1 MSTKDE
7 GLTSSPNSTNAVLP
21 DAHQQMID
29 EGYAEGKKSFE
40 YLSKEI
46 HEQFNWERLHKAMTA
61 VNWCW
66 SLGTDKLGKDN
77 IGVPSI
83 ETIKNHAYALLKEV
97 YDLGK
102 GSIST
107 GGFSAGWDSSELY
120 LVFTFEEASAG

>member
-1 MSTKDE
+1 MQTVE
-7 GLTSSPNSTNAVLP
+7 TTTSSLNSTNAVLP
-21 DAHQQMID
+21 AAHQQMID

-66 SLGTDKLGKDN
+66 SLGTDSFGKDN
-77 IGVPSI
+77 MGVPSI
-83 ETIKNHAYALLKEV
+83 ETIKNHAYALLKEA
-97 YDLGK
+97 YGLEK
-102 GSIST
+102 GQIST
-107 GGFSAGWDSSELY
+107 GGFTAGWDSGELY